1 VSQPVEPA
9 RPASAGATSGATF
22 ADHFSAHAAEYAAFR
37 PKYPVALFHWL
48 AMVAPGTQQAWDAGT
63 GNGQVAMGLVTR
75 FARVVASDASA
86 EQVANA
92 VRHPRI
98 TYEVTSYQTGIAAGT
113 AQLVTVGQAIHWFDL
128 DPFLAEVRRVLQPGG
143 VLAAF
148 AYGHSRVSPEVDE
161 FVRQHHDVTLGRYWP
176 PPHRLIHDGYRSL
189 ALPIDEL
196 LPPPLEIREEWT
208 VLQYIGFLR
217 TWSATQRYLRE
228 HGPEGIALFEA
239 GLRERWGAVE
249 RRPVSWPLVI
259 RAGEVR

>member
-1 VSQPVEPA
+1 MTRSVEPQP
-9 RPASAGATSGATF
+9 RPATSDAAF
-22 ADHFSAHAAEYAAFR
+22 SDHFSAHAAEYAAFR

-63 GNGQVAMGLVTR
+63 GNGQVALGLVTR
-75 FARVVASDASA
+75 FARVVATDASA

-92 VRHPRI
+92 TRHPRV
-98 TYEVTSYQTGIAAGT
+98 TYAVTSYESGIADGT

-128 DPFLAEVRRVLQPGG
+128 GAFMREVCRVLQPGG

-161 FVRQHHDVTLGRYWP
+161 IVRHHHDVTLGRYWP
-176 PPHRLIHDGYRSL
+176 PEHRLIHDGYRSL

-196 LPPPLEIREEWT
+196 LPPPLEIREDWS
-208 VLQYIGFLR
+208 LQQYIGFLR
-217 TWSATQRYLRE
+217 TWSATQRFLRDN
-228 HGPEGIALFEA
+228 GPEAIALFEA
-239 GLRERWGAVE
+239 GLRDRWGSAE
-249 RRPVSWPLVI
+249 TRPVCWPLVI